1 MNLSEQTF
9 LDLLIDVEQKSTNQK
24 FYSLKKNDLG
34 YLNAI
39 QMSHLYISS
48 ALLVT
53 MMAFLKEQ
61 VWLKN
66 KEDNILESK
75 TSYHEFISP
84 FFLDELL
91 PVLFLKDFLTL
102 SGEKNIRKIGLDS
115 QNIESKIL
123 TLITNRSNSE
133 RKTFVIH
140 SLVEMNIHFL
150 LEEKKQNRAEP
161 HEGHQGPQLYRTFD
175 KLDVVLN
182 LDYQLDRDMVIDHS
196 AKERL
201 YAGSGV
207 GVQSGYST
215 ILLAL
220 SEVNLKKAAKVIDLG
235 SGYGRVGLVCS
246 LLRPDIDFVGYE
258 FVPHRVE
265 IGNKASTFLGLEKS
279 LSFKVQDLSLEDFK
293 IPQADVYYLYDPFTK
308 ETYHHVLNQI
318 LSISK
323 TRKISIVTKGNA
335 RGWLMEIAKKNSW
348 PDAAYLDGGNLCVFR
363 SE

>member
-102 SGEKNIRKIGLDS
+102 SGEKNIRKIGLD
-115 QNIESKIL
+115 
-123 TLITNRSNSE
+123 THT
-133 RKTFVIH
+133 
-140 SLVEMNIHFL
+140 
-150 LEEKKQNRAEP
+150 
-161 HEGHQGPQLYRTFD
+161 
-175 KLDVVLN
+175 
-182 LDYQLDRDMVIDHS
+182 
-196 AKERL
+196 
-201 YAGSGV
+201 
-207 GVQSGYST
+207 
-215 ILLAL
+215 
-220 SEVNLKKAAKVIDLG
+220 
-235 SGYGRVGLVCS
+235 
-246 LLRPDIDFVGYE
+246 
-258 FVPHRVE
+258 
-265 IGNKASTFLGLEKS
+265 
-279 LSFKVQDLSLEDFK
+279 
-293 IPQADVYYLYDPFTK
+293 YYK
-308 ETYHHVLNQI
+308 
-318 LSISK
+318 
-323 TRKISIVTKGNA
+323 
-335 RGWLMEIAKKNSW
+335 
-348 PDAAYLDGGNLCVFR
+348 
-363 SE
+363 